1 MITCNYEQC
10 PAFKVNEGHNNEI
23 LRLVESVKS
32 LTKTDK
38 QISEELTQFRA
49 HHFEVLTQQTKQ
61 SGMLT
66 EVMYKLD
73 LQGKDRDDKHKDIK
87 DSINFLTETI
97 QKVHERQD
105 TQAVEMKGI
114 NLKIGAIWV
123 VASGVAYA
131 VWTKVKT
138 MLGF

>member
-1 MITCNYEQC
+1 MECKYDQC
-10 PAFKVNEGHNNEI
+10 PAFKVNENHEKEI
-23 LRLVESVKS
+23 IRLVESVKS

-38 QISEELTQFRA
+38 QISDELNQFRT

-87 DSINFLTETI
+87 DAIHGLTEELGKITT
-97 QKVHERQD
+97 RQD
-105 TQAVEMKGI
+105 NQAVEMKGI
-114 NLKIGAIWV
+114 NLKIGLIWIG
-123 VASGVAYA
+123 ASGIAFA
-131 VWTKVKT
+131 VWTKVKAL
-138 MLGF
+138 LGF

>member
-1 MITCNYEQC
+1 MECNYDKCQ
-10 PAFKVNEGHNNEI
+10 AFKVNENHEKEI
-23 LRLVESVKS
+23 LRLVDSVKS

-38 QISEELTQFRA
+38 QISDELNQFRA

-87 DSINFLTETI
+87 EAIHNLTEDLGKITVI
-97 QKVHERQD
+97 QN
-105 TQAVEMKGI
+105 TQASEMKGI
-114 NLKIGAIWV
+114 NLKIGIIWA
-123 VASGVAYA
+123 VASGIAFA
-131 VWTKVKT
+131 IWTKVKAI
-138 MLGF
+138 LGF

>member
-1 MITCNYEQC
+1 MECNYDKC
-10 PAFKVNEGHNNEI
+10 PAFKVNENHEKEI
-23 LRLVESVKS
+23 LRLVDSVKS

-38 QISEELTQFRA
+38 QISDELNQFRA

-87 DSINFLTETI
+87 ETI
-97 QKVHERQD
+97 H
-105 TQAVEMKGI
+105 
-114 NLKIGAIWV
+114 N
-123 VASGVAYA
+123 
-131 VWTKVKT
+131 
-138 MLGF
+138 